1 MPKGHLAKSL
11 IVISMFALG
20 GCKFFGN
27 LHFSSNSH
35 AKAAPADLAQG
46 TYGPAT
52 QRGRDYLR
60 SNLTGLAIDSFNL
73 GLATGEEPAA
83 DYNGLG
89 VAYAR
94 LGRTDLAYRFFKKAT
109 MSDPANPAYTRNLIN
124 LINSP
129 EFTLNLLARTP
140 LPEDARAGPQ
150 PEARTANVAERAPQ
164 VPGKLYREGNRQF
177 SLITVVPAQA
187 IGGSSVLNAAADGC
201 ILRTTARARRGC
213 GAIPLPKVESR
224 NNRSE
229 TVALT
234 APAAA
239 TPSPAANDVAPTPA
253 AKGKAKVLE
262 LTAPKQTLRSQS
274 AAESDSPA
282 TT

>member
-1 MPKGHLAKSL
+1 MSKRHFAKSL
-11 IVISMFALG
+11 VVISMFALG

-27 LHFSSNSH
+27 LHFGSNSH
-35 AKAAPADLAQG
+35 EKAAAADLAQG

-60 SNLTGLAIDSFNL
+60 SKLTGLAIDSFNL
-73 GLATGEEPAA
+73 ALATGEEPAA
-83 DYNGLG
+83 AYNGLG

-124 LINSP
+124 LVNSP

-140 LPEDARAGPQ
+140 LPEDARVAPQ
-150 PEARTANVAERAPQ
+150 PAAQTADAAERAPQ
-164 VPGKLYREGNRQF
+164 VQGKLYREGNRQF
-177 SLITVVPAQA
+177 SLITEIPAQA
-187 IGGSSVLNAAADGC
+187 TGGSGVLNAAAGDC
-201 ILRTTARARRGC
+201 TPRIAARALHGC
-213 GAIPLPKVESR
+213 GSIPLPKVESR

-234 APAAA
+234 ATVAA
-239 TPSPAANDVAPTPA
+239 TPPPSGSDATSTPA
-253 AKGKAKVLE
+253 ASGKAKVLE
-262 LTAPKQTLRSQS
+262 LTAPKQTLRPPS
-274 AAESDSPA
+274 APEPDSPE

>member
-1 MPKGHLAKSL
+1 MPKRHLAKSL
-11 IVISMFALG
+11 VVISMFALG

-27 LHFSSNSH
+27 LHFGSNSH
-35 AKAAPADLAQG
+35 EKAASADFAQG

-73 GLATGEEPAA
+73 ALATGEEPAA
-83 DYNGLG
+83 GYNGLG

-109 MSDPANPAYTRNLIN
+109 LSDPANQAYARNLIN
-124 LINSP
+124 LVNSP

-140 LPEDARAGPQ
+140 LPEDLRAAPQ
-150 PEARTANVAERAPQ
+150 PEARTVQAAERAPQ

-187 IGGSSVLNAAADGC
+187 TGGSGVLNAAADSC

-224 NNRSE
+224 NSRSE

-239 TPSPAANDVAPTPA
+239 TPPPAGSDAAPTPA

-262 LTAPKQTLRSQS
+262 LTAPKQTLRPPS
-274 AAESDSPA
+274 AAEPDSPA

>member
-1 MPKGHLAKSL
+1 MPKRHLAKSL

-35 AKAAPADLAQG
+35 EKAVPADLAQG

-73 GLATGEEPAA
+73 ALATGEEPAA
-83 DYNGLG
+83 AYNGLG

-94 LGRTDLAYRFFKKAT
+94 LGRTDLAYRLFKKAT
-109 MSDPANPAYTRNLIN
+109 MSDPVNPAYARNLIN
-124 LINSP
+124 LVNSP

-140 LPEDARAGPQ
+140 LPEDVRSAPQ
-150 PEARTANVAERAPQ
+150 SEARTAGAAERAPQ

-187 IGGSSVLNAAADGC
+187 TIGSGILNAAADDC
-201 ILRTTARARRGC
+201 TPRTTARARRGC
-213 GAIPLPKVESR
+213 GSIPLPKVESR
-224 NNRSE
+224 NSRSE
-229 TVALT
+229 TVTLT

-239 TPSPAANDVAPTPA
+239 TPLPVDSDAAATPAAN
-253 AKGKAKVLE
+253 GKAKVLE
-262 LTAPKQTLRSQS
+262 LTAPKQTLRSPS
-274 AAESDSPA
+274 AAKPDSPA
-282 TT
+282 KT